1 MTLFY
6 RLCQRDG
13 AFYRRLRDK
22 AISALAVFRRRF
34 FDWIDERSVI
44 WLHKAGTSDSMKR
57 RTLRRLKRGR
67 VRSLWGCTPILTLPM
82 KSRADRSLGFV
93 SYSLVFTTYSIFRSF
108 DLNLSKLVGF
118 SYRQDYTFGRTI
130 HRFVLYIAMR
140 RYDVFHFFFDRDILR
155 PVCSA
160 SVLVLRRSTCYER
173 LASGST
179 CMRTV
184 PTSGF
189 VRRRYRSAAGIS
201 APTART

>member
-6 RLCQRDG
+6 RLYQRGG

-44 WLHKAGTSDSMKR
+44 WLHKAGTSDSMKQ

-93 SYSLVFTTYSIFRSF
+93 SHSLVFTTYSIFRNF
-108 DLNLSKLVGF
+108 DINLSKLVGI
-118 SYRQDYTFGRTI
+118 SYRLDYTFGRTI

-140 RYDVFHFFFDRDILR
+140 RYDVFHFFFDRGIL
-155 PVCSA
+155 A
-160 SVLVLRRSTCYER
+160 
-173 LASGST
+173 AAA
-179 CMRTV
+179 TV
-184 PTSGF
+184 
-189 VRRRYRSAAGIS
+189 RY
-201 APTART
+201 